1 MKREQ
6 TTKLHKLT
14 AEELKDFRVPLNVF
28 LEFNTFL
35 MKARGPFKILI
46 LGSLGVNTKDRDP
59 KVDWLSFLKLN
70 QVMRHKC
77 NDQDD
82 YINFVARLFDPNE
95 TGFVKGSEFESLI
108 NSLFETEINE
118 ED

>member
-1 MKREQ
+1 
-6 TTKLHKLT
+6 
-14 AEELKDFRVPLNVF
+14 
-28 LEFNTFL
+28 

-59 KVDWLSFLKLN
+59 KVDWQSFLKLN

-95 TGFVKGSEFESLI
+95 TGFVKGSEFESSI

>member
-14 AEELKDFRVPLNVF
+14 VEELKDFRVPLNVF
-28 LEFNTFL
+28 LEFNNFL
-35 MKARGPFKILI
+35 MKAKGPFKILI

-59 KVDWLSFLKLN
+59 KVDWQSFLKLN

-77 NDQDD
+77 ND
-82 YINFVARLFDPNE
+82 
-95 TGFVKGSEFESLI
+95 
-108 NSLFETEINE
+108 
-118 ED
+118 